1 MNSLKIGTCYRKWM
15 LILLALCGFTNIW
28 AVDEPSYILAED
40 SSNYIIASLLIISPT
55 NEVYSVFGHCAF
67 RMECPTHSLDYVFTY
82 ESDTS
87 IGGFVTF
94 FAGKAEAAFV
104 AVPTEEFKAVIQRQQ
119 RGIQQYELNLSH
131 HQKQELWRNLD
142 IDMVEGAHRKFNLL
156 LSNCVSTTVEKIKES
171 SIGDHLEWA
180 PWEGSMLL
188 NNGDL
193 VRHNARRS
201 PWAEFLF
208 VSFLGTG
215 YNDYYDQETRLCPE
229 ILIDVLSKASLVD
242 QQTGSRRPVLTGR
255 QQVLLPESRV
265 LSDMVVTP
273 AALFGVLLLIV
284 VFLTFAEWK
293 WHWLRPARWLDV
305 TLFIAQ
311 SLLGISL
318 LYITCVS
325 EIFGMLW
332 NWYLIPFNPL
342 PLLLW
347 LILRK
352 HKQYGRVYLLY
363 TAILVIMIA
372 LTPFIA
378 QLDWTHQLITC
389 MLAIRCG
396 SHAMRYLMKKDNF
409 QPTNKK

>member
-1 MNSLKIGTCYRKWM
+1 MGIFFKRW
-15 LILLALCGFTNIW
+15 LLFFLTICGFTEIQ
-28 AVDEPSYILAED
+28 AMEEPSYTLAED

-55 NEVYSVFGHCAF
+55 DEVYSVFGHCAF
-67 RMECPTHSLDYVFTY
+67 RMECPTHSLDYVFTF

-94 FAGKAEAAFV
+94 FAGKAEASFV
-104 AVPTEEFKAVIQRQQ
+104 AVPTEEFKAVIQKQQ
-119 RGIQQYELNLSH
+119 RGVQQYELNLTH
-131 HQKQELWRNLD
+131 HEKQELWRNLD
-142 IDMVEGAHRKFNLL
+142 IDMVEGAHRRFNLL
-156 LSNCVSTTVEKIKES
+156 LSNCVSTTVSKIKES
-171 SIGDHLEWA
+171 CIGEDLKWA

-193 VRHNARRS
+193 VRYNARRS

-215 YNDYYDQETRLCPE
+215 YDDYYDQETRLCPE
-229 ILIDVLSKASLVD
+229 NLIEVLSKASLVD
-242 QQTGSRRPVLTGR
+242 QQTGSRRPLLTGR
-255 QQVLLPESRV
+255 QQVFLPESRV
-265 LSDMVVTP
+265 MSGSIVTP
-273 AALFGVLLLIV
+273 TFLFATLLLLVI
-284 VFLTFAEWK
+284 FITFAEWK
-293 WHWLRPARWLDV
+293 WQWRQPARWLDV

-311 SLLGISL
+311 SLLGILL
-318 LYITCVS
+318 LYITFVS
-325 EIFGMLW
+325 EIFGRLW

-352 HKQYGRVYLLY
+352 HKQYEKIYLFY
-363 TAILVIMIA
+363 TVVLIVMIA

-378 QLDWTHQLITC
+378 QLDWTHQLITA

-396 SHAMRYLMKKDNF
+396 SHGTKYLIKNIKN
-409 QPTNKK
+409 N

>member
-1 MNSLKIGTCYRKWM
+1 METYFKRW
-15 LILLALCGFTNIW
+15 LLVLLTVCGFTEIQ
-28 AVDEPSYILAED
+28 ATEEPSYTLAED

-55 NEVYSVFGHCAF
+55 DEVYSVFGHCAF
-67 RMECPTHSLDYVFTY
+67 RMECPTHSLDYVFTF

-94 FAGKAEAAFV
+94 FAGKAEASFV
-104 AVPTEEFKAVIQRQQ
+104 AVPTEEFKAVIRKQQ
-119 RGIQQYELNLSH
+119 RGVQQYELNLTH
-131 HQKQELWRNLD
+131 HEKQELWRNLD
-142 IDMVEGAHRKFNLL
+142 IDMVEGAHRRFNLL
-156 LSNCVSTTVEKIKES
+156 LSNCVSTTVSKIKES
-171 SIGDHLEWA
+171 CIGEDLKWA

-193 VRHNARRS
+193 VRYNARRS

-215 YNDYYDQETRLCPE
+215 YDDYYDQETRLCPE
-229 ILIDVLSKASLVD
+229 NLIEVLSKASLVD
-242 QQTGSRRPVLTGR
+242 QQTGSRRPLLTGR
-255 QQVLLPESRV
+255 QQVFLPENRV
-265 LSDMVVTP
+265 MSGSIVTP
-273 AALFGVLLLIV
+273 TFLFATLLLLVI
-284 VFLTFAEWK
+284 FITFAEWK
-293 WHWLRPARWLDV
+293 WQWRQPARWLDV

-311 SLLGISL
+311 SLLGILL
-318 LYITCVS
+318 LYITFVS
-325 EIFGMLW
+325 EIFGKLW

-352 HKQYGRVYLLY
+352 HRQYERIYLLY
-363 TAILVIMIA
+363 TVVLIIMIA

-378 QLDWTHQLITC
+378 QLDWTHQLITA

-396 SHAMRYLMKKDNF
+396 SHGTKYLIKNIKTTD
-409 QPTNKK
+409 K